1 MSVIAISI
9 QFLQEA
15 LRGSKI
21 SRFILSLKFVVL
33 SYFLYSIYQSRAIE
47 NYKILTLAAFFLWF
61 SFWEIKKNKSTL
73 YPVLIFLLLQALNY
87 NEQMPLL
94 VGIMSMS
101 VYIYAKLPQKNN
113 YGISNLVPLLFIL
126 SSVLLLLAVPPL
138 LISLLALVVLLFSII
153 TLYNPFI
160 NIYSHKT
167 EFLLVLVCI
176 FLYLAELPFQLVDN
190 IRVMTIASILFAGAI
205 FFIERKNIKLAC
217 LSQLSIH
224 LVLMTKAS
232 PEIFL
237 YSLIIVFVAWS
248 IFEYI
253 SRDNNDFLSK
263 IIILLFASDLPF
275 TPFFIAKLKAFTV
288 LYADKQWVS
297 LALVILYSLFIT
309 GVIISFAYKSILTF
323 AKSEKQLQQTPTII
337 YIQRIAI
344 TLFFLLYTLLPLIL
358 FKQ

>member
-1 MSVIAISI
+1 M
-9 QFLQEA
+9 
-15 LRGSKI
+15 
-21 SRFILSLKFVVL
+21 
-33 SYFLYSIYQSRAIE
+33 
-47 NYKILTLAAFFLWF
+47 
-61 SFWEIKKNKSTL
+61 
-73 YPVLIFLLLQALNY
+73 QALN
-87 NEQMPLL
+87 NQETMPLL
-94 VGIMSMS
+94 VGIISMS

-113 YGISNLVPLLFIL
+113 YGISNLVPLLLIL
-126 SSVLLLLAVPPL
+126 VSVLLLIGAPPQSVTL
-138 LISLLALVVLLFSII
+138 LVLVVLLFSIN

-160 NIYSHKT
+160 NLYSHKT
-167 EFLLVLVCI
+167 EFLLILMFT
-176 FLYLAELPFQLVDN
+176 FLYLIQLPLQFVDN
-190 IRVMTIASILFAGAI
+190 IRLMAITSILSAGAL
-205 FFIERKNIKLAC
+205 FFIERKNLKLAC

-224 LVLMTKAS
+224 LILMTKAS
-232 PEIFL
+232 PVIFI
-237 YSLIIVFVAWS
+237 YSLLIVFITWS

-275 TPFFIAKLKAFTV
+275 TPFFIAKFKAFSV

-337 YIQRIAI
+337 YIQRIAL